1 MTGPIANPASRRSLR
16 NEAATWFAIMRGPD
30 AETRRAEFEHWLTAS
45 GLHREAYN
53 RIAETFSLGKAL
65 KHAPPVALNP
75 TRASHH
81 LARPRRRGALTAT
94 LAFLLVVAGFGLAYY
109 REGAGL
115 FHAGWP
121 ADQRSQLAEP
131 GLGVLTLSTKVG
143 EIRAFSLADRSVV
156 TLDTDSQIRVALTGT
171 RRTLA
176 LVRGRGR
183 FAVHHD
189 GRPFIVEAGGGRVT
203 AVGTLFD
210 VALESS
216 GRVHVR
222 LLSGAIRVAAAQRIS
237 AAPVVRRLGAGDAM
251 SFGGQATAATFH
263 PPSPADADW
272 TKGLRVYDGAR
283 LVDVLADANRYA
295 TLPLRTAS
303 PDLGSLRISG
313 VFRLDD
319 ARKLAANIADVLDLS
334 PIVSPEGIVLA
345 RRCASPKQENCVPP
359 S

>member
-1 MTGPIANPASRRSLR
+1 MTEPIANPASRRSLR
-16 NEAATWFAIMRGPD
+16 NEAATWFAIMRGPY

-75 TRASHH
+75 TRTGH
-81 LARPRRRGALTAT
+81 LARPRRRGALAAT
-94 LAFLLVVAGFGLAYY
+94 LASLLVVGGFGLSYY
-109 REGAGL
+109 REGTDL
-115 FHAGWP
+115 IHAGSP
-121 ADQRSQLAEP
+121 THQGSQLPEP
-131 GLGVLTLSTKVG
+131 GLGVITLSTKVG

-156 TLDTDSQIRVALTGT
+156 TLDTDSQIRAALTGT
-171 RRTLA
+171 RRTLT
-176 LVRGRGR
+176 LLRGRGR
-183 FAVHHD
+183 FAVNHD
-189 GRPFIVEAGGGRVT
+189 GRPFVVEAGGGRVT

-210 VALESS
+210 VALEPG

-222 LLSGAIRVAAAQRIS
+222 LLSGAIRVAAAPRS
-237 AAPVVRRLGAGDAM
+237 ADAHVVRRLGAGDAM
-251 SFGGQATAATFH
+251 SFGGQAAAATFH
-263 PPSPADADW
+263 PQSPADADW

-283 LVDVLADANRYA
+283 LADVLADANRYA

-303 PDLGSLRISG
+303 PDVGSLRISG
-313 VFRLDD
+313 VFRVDD

-334 PIVSPEGIVLA
+334 PIVSPESIVLA
-345 RRCASPKQENCVPP
+345 RRCASPKQENCAPP